1 MTAEKLAAAPLLRL
15 AIQKSG
21 RLFEATKMMLEECD
35 VEFEASKS
43 TLRTRASGLPLEL
56 YFLRDDDISAYVAEG
71 VADAGVVGLNALEEA
86 NVKVTIAER
95 LGFGACRLC
104 LAVPREVDYG
114 GLDFFRGKR
123 ITTSHP
129 HILKSYLATQKI
141 DAHVHAVSGSVE
153 IAPSIGL
160 ADAIC
165 DLVSTGGTLA
175 GNGLKEVETILASEA
190 VLITRRDLE
199 PARNAIVEQLLFR
212 LTAVRRAKHNKYIML
227 NAPNAALGRIS
238 ALLPGS
244 KSPSILPLAE
254 TGWSSLHAVVADTDF
269 WRVIGE
275 LKAAGAQGIL
285 VLPIEK
291 MID

>member
-1 MTAEKLAAAPLLRL
+1 MAIIRL

-21 RLFEATKMMLEECD
+21 RLFEATQAMLQECD
-35 VEFEASKS
+35 VEFEVSKS
-43 TLRTRASGLPLEL
+43 TLRSRASGLPLEIF
-56 YFLRDDDISAYVAEG
+56 FLRDDDIPAYIGEG
-71 VADAGVVGLNALEEA
+71 VADAGVVGLNALEESG
-86 NVKVTIAER
+86 VKLEIADH
-95 LGFGACRLC
+95 LGFGRCRLC
-104 LAVPREVDYG
+104 LAVPREVDYR
-114 GLDFFRGKR
+114 GLSFFTGKR

-129 HILKSYLATQKI
+129 EILTRYLREQKI
-141 DAHVHAVSGSVE
+141 QAHVHAVSGSVE

-175 GNGLKEVETILASEA
+175 GNGLKEVETILDSQS
-190 VLITRRDLE
+190 VLVLRPDL
-199 PARNAIVEQLLFR
+199 PAPERAIIDELLFR
-212 LTAVRRAKHNKYIML
+212 IRAVRRAKHTKYIML
-227 NAPNAALGRIS
+227 NAPNDALDLIT

-269 WRVIGE
+269 WQIIGK